1 MRQICLD
8 TETTGVE
15 PNKGDRIVEIG
26 CVEIV
31 GRTLSDEPKHH
42 YHVYLNP
49 ERDVPEEVVKVH
61 GLTTEFLSDKPL
73 FADVVEDFLNFIKGA
88 ELLIHNAPFDVGFL
102 NMELKRLKLG
112 RLEDY
117 CPQIT
122 DTFEVARAM
131 FPGLR
136 NSLDALCS
144 RFEIDRSE
152 RVLHG
157 ALLDARLLAE
167 VYLDMTRK
175 QGSLLGDS
183 YDLGEELDKMP
194 APGDFIKAVAPAD
207 ELAVHQKF
215 LEMMA
220 KKSKNGVLWTKAL
233 EPAAAEPADGSS
245 GN

>member
-8 TETTGVE
+8 TETTGVNPE
-15 PNKGDRIVEIG
+15 TGDRIVEIG

-31 GRTLSDEPKHH
+31 GRTLSDAPCHH
-42 YHVYLNP
+42 YHIYLNP
-49 ERDVPEEVVKVH
+49 EREVPEEVVKVH

-73 FADVVEDFLNFIKGA
+73 FADVAQEFIEFVKGA

-102 NMELKRLKLG
+102 NMELGRLKLG
-112 RLEDY
+112 RLTDY

-122 DTFEVARAM
+122 DTFELARQM

-144 RFEIDRSE
+144 RFEIDRSA

-175 QGSLLGDS
+175 QGSLLGDI
-183 YDLGEELDKMP
+183 YDLGDEIEKVPAPELFVKATVPPEEL
-194 APGDFIKAVAPAD
+194 
-207 ELAVHQKF
+207 EVHFKF

-233 EPAAAEPADGSS
+233 AASDPASADNS
-245 GN
+245 